1 MPCVCLSF
9 LKLAALPKDPSS
21 RSNMKSRQ
29 FQSSSNGVWTLYII
43 WENLWECY
51 LALLGTSVLPLL
63 TFSDCSHESYVKNK
77 TPQQR
82 GHGVGWGWGEQ
93 QAKACLILNPKSILQ
108 TFHSWLCCTW
118 AGTEHTG
125 VRTITCLKGPYS
137 LTGEME
143 ISNWLQCNNIPTVE
157 A

>member
-82 GHGVGWGWGEQ
+82 GHGVGWGGG
-93 QAKACLILNPKSILQ
+93 AAGKSLPDFESKVHIADLPQLTMLHLGRYWAHRSENYHLPQRTLQ
-108 TFHSWLCCTW
+108 FNM
-118 AGTEHTG
+118 GDG
-125 VRTITCLKGPYS
+125 DKQ
-137 LTGEME
+137 LTPV
-143 ISNWLQCNNIPTVE
+143 Q
-157 A
+157 